1 MIRFL
6 YHRRFLTV
14 WSVMGLVVGFSLL
27 GFVLARFTSSTISFL
42 ELIALS
48 LAAVTLFWLGVA
60 IYLAS
65 IFPKVPR
72 RRLSLYLVDTCAG
85 ELTGYLEDLGQVGV
99 LNTLARDGKTLYQKP
114 NDLDS
119 LTAAHYADLALV
131 DGEGVRWL
139 RGADN
144 ELGLRELPGF
154 RYGSCG
160 PFERRPARRRVDV
173 VLDDVGKGPLG
184 VLSKLEQ
191 LGAVGRWETT
201 RGESAGYFG
210 TITDAEPSLPSY
222 TWGTRVWWE
231 TLAAEGVLYL
241 REGDTVTFAPH
252 AVRGFLETERCFN
265 RLAESF
271 MRLHTFAVG
280 TSLDP
285 GSRRAELLES
295 KQL

>member
-1 MIRFL
+1 MRLSVATLVHGVKKGLLGYGKVYPNAISMLRLIQTFGT
-6 YHRRFLTV
+6 LTLPFSMLTSSFNAKKV
-14 WSVMGLVVGFSLL
+14 QAKPITSSVSTTPLDSVVQDSFVKPSLSPKSLKIISLL
-27 GFVLARFTSSTISFL
+27 SGLSF
-42 ELIALS
+42 I
-48 LAAVTLFWLGVA
+48 TTTNHYFRG
-60 IYLAS
+60 
-65 IFPKVPR
+65 
-72 RRLSLYLVDTCAG
+72 T
-85 ELTGYLEDLGQVGV
+85 T
-99 LNTLARDGKTLYQKP
+99 QKP

-119 LTAAHYADLALV
+119 LIAAHYADLALV

-173 VLDDVGKGPLG
+173 VLDDVGKGTLG
-184 VLSKLEQ
+184 VLSELEQ
-191 LGAVGRWETT
+191 LGAVGRWEPT

-210 TITDAEPSLPSY
+210 TITDAEPNLPNY

-271 MRLHTFAVG
+271 MRLYTFAVG
-280 TSLDP
+280 TSLAP

-295 KQL
+295 EQL